1 MELKVRGGKN
11 NKISTRYFSQKA
23 TLITLVLRP
32 HHESPNTQKTSSKT
46 KVYADITKI
55 ARDTVISIF
64 FSSSLKTSIEKI
76 YYCNA
81 FQILIPLTT
90 KCWTVSK

>member
-55 ARDTVISIF
+55 AHEILLFQFSLALLSRPQLKKSITVMLF
-64 FSSSLKTSIEKI
+64 RF
-76 YYCNA
+76 
-81 FQILIPLTT
+81 
-90 KCWTVSK
+90 